1 MERSFWPL
9 VQHYWNATA
18 NFAQRAKKKLKK
30 RTVSKKCFEF
40 HSLLLTALYQLY
52 TVTLPKVFTALGMIH
67 IILKL
72 EICNLPYL

>member
-1 MERSFWPL
+1 MERSFGPL

-18 NFAQRAKKKLKK
+18 NFAQRAKKTEK
-30 RTVSKKCFEF
+30 RTVSKKYVEF

-52 TVTLPKVFTALGMIH
+52 TVTLPRVFTALGMIH

>member
-1 MERSFWPL
+1 MERSFWAL

-30 RTVSKKCFEF
+30 RTVSRKYFEF

-52 TVTLPKVFTALGMIH
+52 TVTLPRVFTALGMIH
-67 IILKL
+67 II
-72 EICNLPYL
+72 I